1 MNSKQKPGNRI
12 DKFRPDYY
20 YSAFWKIDFSELT
33 KRGVKNLIIDVDSTI
48 AHNDSGEVE
57 IRAKEALTA
66 VMREGIIK
74 KACLV
79 SNTMAGKR
87 KEERVARMA
96 RELEIPYVAAKLFHS
111 KPHKKPFL
119 MGLEFMNAIPEETAV
134 IGDQIFTDVL
144 GGNRLGM
151 VTILVQPLGKVHW
164 STIYTLRRFREKILL
179 KKMNKELD
187 DRS

>member
-1 MNSKQKPGNRI
+1 MSNKRKSGKKI
-12 DKFRPDYY
+12 DRFRPDYY
-20 YSAFWKIDFSELT
+20 YSAFWKIDFRELS
-33 KRGVKNLIIDVDSTI
+33 KRGIKNLIIDVDSTI

-57 IRAKEALTA
+57 SQAGDVL
-66 VMREGIIK
+66 REIINKGIIE

-79 SNTMAGKR
+79 SNTIAGRR

-96 RELEIPYVAAKLFHS
+96 RELDIPYVAAKLFHS

-119 MGLEFMNAIPEETAV
+119 MGLEFMNAVPEETAV

-151 VTILVQPLGKVHW
+151 ITVLVQPLGKVHW
-164 STIYTLRRFREKILL
+164 STVYSLRRFREKILL
-179 KKMNKELD
+179 RKMKKELD
-187 DRS
+187 NRS

>member
-1 MNSKQKPGNRI
+1 MDSKQKPGNKI

-20 YSAFWKIDFSELT
+20 YSAFWKIDFRELT
-33 KRGVKNLIIDVDSTI
+33 GRGIKNLIIDVDSTI

-57 IRAKEALTA
+57 IRAKETLKNL
-66 VMREGIIK
+66 MKEGIIE

-96 RELEIPYVAAKLFHS
+96 MELDIPYVAAKFFHS
-111 KPHKKPFL
+111 KPHRRPFL
-119 MGLEFMNAIPEETAV
+119 MGLEFMNATAEETAV

-164 STIYTLRRFREKILL
+164 STIYSLRRYREKILL
-179 KKMNKELD
+179 KKMKKELD
-187 DRS
+187 D